1 MVGGEVVVVLYDNCG
16 YVLEEVIIV
25 GNICLYGVIGGQLF
39 VRGKVGERFVVWN
52 FMVEVV
58 IEGIGDYCCE
68 YMIGGCV
75 VFFGK

>member
-1 MVGGEVVVVLYDNCG
+1 M
-16 YVLEEVIIV
+16 
-25 GNICLYGVIGGQLF
+25 
-39 VRGKVGERFVVWN
+39 RGKVGERFVVWN